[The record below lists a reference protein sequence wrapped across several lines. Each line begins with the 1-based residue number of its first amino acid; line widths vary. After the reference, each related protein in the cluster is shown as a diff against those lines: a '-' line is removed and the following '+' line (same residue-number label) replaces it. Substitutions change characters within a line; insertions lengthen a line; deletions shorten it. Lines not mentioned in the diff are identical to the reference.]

1 MYVVDRETLE
11 AMVERVVR
19 ELPESFRAGLANLRF
34 AVEDRA
40 SSEDERRTGTARG
53 STLLGFYRGV
63 PLPRRTSA
71 YNLALP
77 DLIVIFQEPLQRIAR
92 DLKHLSEV
100 VRHTI
105 HHEIAHYFGISDQR
119 LHELGA
125 Y

>member
-11 AMVERVVR
+11 AMVEQVVG
-19 ELPESFRAGLANLRF
+19 ELPESFSRGLENLRF

-40 SSEDERRTGTARG
+40 TRDDERRTRTARG

-63 PLPRRTSA
+63 LLPRRTSG

-77 DLIVIFQEPLQRIAR
+77 DLIVIFQDPLQRIAR
-92 DLKHLSEV
+92 NREHLSEL
-100 VRHTI
+100 VRHTVQ
-105 HHEIAHYFGISDQR
+105 HEIAHYFGITDQR
-119 LHELGA
+119 LHELDA

>member
-11 AMVERVVR
+11 AMVEQVVG
-19 ELPESFRAGLANLRF
+19 ELPESFRGGLENLRF

-40 SSEDERRTGTARG
+40 SREDERRTRTARG

-71 YNLALP
+71 YNRALP

-92 DLKHLSEV
+92 DREHLREL

-105 HHEIAHYFGISDQR
+105 QHEIAHYFGISDQR
-119 LHELGA
+119 LRELGA